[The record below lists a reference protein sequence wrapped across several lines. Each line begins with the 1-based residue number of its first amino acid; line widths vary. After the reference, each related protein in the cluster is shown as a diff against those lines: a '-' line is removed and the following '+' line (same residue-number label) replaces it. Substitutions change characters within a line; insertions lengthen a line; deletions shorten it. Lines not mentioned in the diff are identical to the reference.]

1 MEKTAPEIAPT
12 AAPLMKP
19 LSVSCPIKAPVKA
32 PSKVPTRAKTKVKR
46 AEKRLARSEEMAE
59 WKQSLIR
66 WRSERG
72 YVSISLFLSDFFWK
86 TKRNNTGK
94 EKKRQPKQ
102 MERNEEGDE
111 FWFGFCLKKIKT
123 KNNF

>member
-1 MEKTAPEIAPT
+1 MEEGKGDEP
-12 AAPLMKP
+12 
-19 LSVSCPIKAPVKA
+19 
-32 PSKVPTRAKTKVKR
+32 RAKTKVKR

-94 EKKRQPKQ
+94 EKK
-102 MERNEEGDE
+102 
-111 FWFGFCLKKIKT
+111 KT
-123 KNNF
+123 AKANGKTRRG

>member
-19 LSVSCPIKAPVKA
+19 LSVSWPIKAPVKA

-94 EKKRQPKQ
+94 EKKKDSQSKWKETKG
-102 MERNEEGDE
+102 MN
-111 FWFGFCLKKIKT
+111 FGLDFA
-123 KNNF
+123 